1 MLSDLEIAQKA
12 TLEDIDVIA
21 KKLSIPKEAQIHFG
35 PHIAKINPQKLGSTK
50 NTKSKLILVTA
61 MSPTP
66 AGEGKTTTTIGLSD
80 ALSQLKKKALVCI
93 REPSLGP
100 VFGMKGGA
108 TGGGYSQ
115 VLPMENIN
123 LHFTGDFHAITSAN
137 NLLSALIDN
146 HIYHG
151 NTLGINPENIVFK
164 RCLDMNDRSLRRTHI
179 TNQRYEYDT
188 GFDISVASEV
198 MAIFCLATSLDD
210 LKARLGEIEVA
221 KNINPKLPPIL
232 AKNLEAEGAMTALL
246 RDAFMPN
253 LVQTLSGT
261 PALIHGGPFA
271 NIAHGC
277 NSFAATKMGMDLA
290 DYVITEAGFGAD
302 LGAEKFIN
310 IKCRQTGLS
319 PDLIVIVATIKALK
333 FHGGIELDQITKEN
347 IGALKKG
354 FENLSRHIQ
363 NCNEH
368 YGLNVV
374 VAINQFNTDTAAE
387 IELVQSMVKNLGF
400 EAILCTHWGDGPKG
414 AEALANK
421 VISLTENEPTKQ
433 LKLLYPDNASI
444 KEKLEVI
451 AKKIYHASAVT
462 FEDKALLQIDSIPK
476 DCLHFPVCIAKT
488 PYSFSAESSA
498 RGAASNHNLLVRE
511 INLVRGAGFIVAICG
526 DVMRMP
532 GLPKI
537 PASNSMTV
545 TDGKIQGLS

>member
-151 NTLGINPENIVFK
+151 NTLGIDPENIGFK

-210 LKARLGEIEVA
+210 LKDRLGEIEVA

>member
-151 NTLGINPENIVFK
+151 NTLGIDSENIVFK

-210 LKARLGEIEVA
+210 LKDRLGEIEVA

>member
-35 PHIAKINPQKLGSTK
+35 PHIAKINSQKLGSTK

-151 NTLGINPENIVFK
+151 NTLGIDPENIGFK

-537 PASNSMTV
+537 PASNLMTV

>member
-35 PHIAKINPQKLGSTK
+35 PHIAKINSQKLGSTK

-151 NTLGINPENIVFK
+151 NTLGIDSENIVFK

-188 GFDISVASEV
+188 GFDISVASDV

-387 IELVQSMVKNLGF
+387 IESVQSMVKNLGF

-444 KEKLEVI
+444 
-451 AKKIYHASAVT
+451 
-462 FEDKALLQIDSIPK
+462 
-476 DCLHFPVCIAKT
+476 
-488 PYSFSAESSA
+488 
-498 RGAASNHNLLVRE
+498 
-511 INLVRGAGFIVAICG
+511 
-526 DVMRMP
+526 
-532 GLPKI
+532 
-537 PASNSMTV
+537 
-545 TDGKIQGLS
+545 

>member
-35 PHIAKINPQKLGSTK
+35 PHIAKINSQKLGSTK

-151 NTLGINPENIVFK
+151 NTLGIDPENIVFK

-253 LVQTLSGT
+253 LVQTLAGT

-374 VAINQFNTDTAAE
+374 VAINQFNTDTAVE

-451 AKKIYHASAVT
+451 AKKIYHASAVS

>member
-35 PHIAKINPQKLGSTK
+35 PHIAKINSQKLGSTK

-151 NTLGINPENIVFK
+151 NTLGIDPENIGFK

-387 IELVQSMVKNLGF
+387 IESVQSMVKNLGF

>member
-21 KKLSIPKEAQIHFG
+21 KKLSIPKEAQIRFG
-35 PHIAKINPQKLGSTK
+35 PHIAKINSQKLGSTK

-151 NTLGINPENIVFK
+151 NTLGIDPENIVFK

-374 VAINQFNTDTAAE
+374 VAINQFNTDTAVE

-451 AKKIYHASAVT
+451 AKKIYHASAVS

>member
-1 MLSDLEIAQKA
+1 MLSDLEIAQNA

-35 PHIAKINPQKLGSTK
+35 PHIAKINSQKLGSTK

-151 NTLGINPENIVFK
+151 NTLGIDSENIGFK

-210 LKARLGEIEVA
+210 LKDRLGEIEVA

-347 IGALKKG
+347 IDALKKG

>member
-35 PHIAKINPQKLGSTK
+35 PHIAKINSQKLGSTK

-151 NTLGINPENIVFK
+151 NTLGIDPENIVFK

-374 VAINQFNTDTAAE
+374 VAINQFNTDTAVE

-498 RGAASNHNLLVRE
+498 RGAASDHNLLVRE

>member
-35 PHIAKINPQKLGSTK
+35 PHIAKINSQKLGSTK

-151 NTLGINPENIVFK
+151 NTLGIDSENIVFK

-210 LKARLGEIEVA
+210 LKDRLGEIEVA

>member
-151 NTLGINPENIVFK
+151 NTLGIDSENIVFK

-210 LKARLGEIEVA
+210 LKDRLGEIEVA

-387 IELVQSMVKNLGF
+387 IESVQSMVKNLGF

>member
-151 NTLGINPENIVFK
+151 NTLGIDSENIVFK

-210 LKARLGEIEVA
+210 LKDRLGEIEVA

-347 IGALKKG
+347 IDALKKG

>member
-35 PHIAKINPQKLGSTK
+35 PHIAKINSQKLGSTK

-151 NTLGINPENIVFK
+151 NTLGIDPENIVFK

-451 AKKIYHASAVT
+451 AKKIYHASAVS

>member
-35 PHIAKINPQKLGSTK
+35 PHIAKINSQKLGSTK

-151 NTLGINPENIVFK
+151 NTLGIDPENIVFK

-253 LVQTLSGT
+253 LVQTLAGT

>member
-35 PHIAKINPQKLGSTK
+35 PHIAKINSQKLGSTK

-151 NTLGINPENIVFK
+151 NTLGIDPENIGFK

-347 IGALKKG
+347 IDALKKG

-387 IELVQSMVKNLGF
+387 IESVQSMVKNLGF

>member
-151 NTLGINPENIVFK
+151 NTLGIDPENIGFK

>member
-35 PHIAKINPQKLGSTK
+35 PHIAKINSQKLGSTK

-151 NTLGINPENIVFK
+151 NTLGIDPENIGFK

-347 IGALKKG
+347 IDALKKG

-498 RGAASNHNLLVRE
+498 RGAASDHNLLVRE

-537 PASNSMTV
+537 PASNLMTV

>member
-35 PHIAKINPQKLGSTK
+35 PHIAKINSQKLGSTK

-210 LKARLGEIEVA
+210 LKDRLGEIEVA

-368 YGLNVV
+368 YGLNLV

-387 IELVQSMVKNLGF
+387 IELVQNMVKNLGF

>member
-35 PHIAKINPQKLGSTK
+35 PHIAKINSQKLGSTK

-151 NTLGINPENIVFK
+151 NTLGIDPENIGFK

-347 IGALKKG
+347 TGALKKG

-451 AKKIYHASAVT
+451 AKKIYHANVVT

>member
-35 PHIAKINPQKLGSTK
+35 PHIAKINSQKLGSTK

-151 NTLGINPENIVFK
+151 NTLGIDPENIGFK

-347 IGALKKG
+347 IDALKKG

>member
-151 NTLGINPENIVFK
+151 NTLGIDPENIGFK

-347 IGALKKG
+347 IDALKKG

-387 IELVQSMVKNLGF
+387 IESVQSMVKNLGF

>member
-35 PHIAKINPQKLGSTK
+35 PHIAKINSQKLGSTK

-151 NTLGINPENIVFK
+151 NTLGIDPENIGFK

-451 AKKIYHASAVT
+451 AKKIYHANVVT

>member
-35 PHIAKINPQKLGSTK
+35 PHIAKINSQKLGSTK

-151 NTLGINPENIVFK
+151 NTLGIDPENIGFK

>member
-1 MLSDLEIAQKA
+1 
-12 TLEDIDVIA
+12 
-21 KKLSIPKEAQIHFG
+21 
-35 PHIAKINPQKLGSTK
+35 
-50 NTKSKLILVTA
+50 
-61 MSPTP
+61 
-66 AGEGKTTTTIGLSD
+66 
-80 ALSQLKKKALVCI
+80 
-93 REPSLGP
+93 
-100 VFGMKGGA
+100 
-108 TGGGYSQ
+108 
-115 VLPMENIN
+115 
-123 LHFTGDFHAITSAN
+123 
-137 NLLSALIDN
+137 
-146 HIYHG
+146 
-151 NTLGINPENIVFK
+151 
-164 RCLDMNDRSLRRTHI
+164 
-179 TNQRYEYDT
+179 
-188 GFDISVASEV
+188 
-198 MAIFCLATSLDD
+198 
-210 LKARLGEIEVA
+210 
-221 KNINPKLPPIL
+221 
-232 AKNLEAEGAMTALL
+232 
-246 RDAFMPN
+246 
-253 LVQTLSGT
+253 
-261 PALIHGGPFA
+261 
-271 NIAHGC
+271 
-277 NSFAATKMGMDLA
+277 MDLA

-387 IELVQSMVKNLGF
+387 IESVQSMVKNLGF

-444 KEKLEVI
+444 KEKLEIV
-451 AKKIYHASAVT
+451 AKKIYHASAVN

-498 RGAASNHNLLVRE
+498 RGAASDHNLLVRE

>member
-35 PHIAKINPQKLGSTK
+35 PHIAKINSQKLGSTK

-151 NTLGINPENIVFK
+151 NTLGIDPENIGFK

-210 LKARLGEIEVA
+210 LKTRLGEIEVA

-347 IGALKKG
+347 IDALKKG

-462 FEDKALLQIDSIPK
+462 FENKALLQIDSIPK

-498 RGAASNHNLLVRE
+498 RGAASDHNLLVRE

>member
-35 PHIAKINPQKLGSTK
+35 PHIAKINSQKLGSTK

-151 NTLGINPENIVFK
+151 NTLGIDSENIVFK

-210 LKARLGEIEVA
+210 LKDRLGEIEVA

-537 PASNSMTV
+537 PASNLMTV

>member
-35 PHIAKINPQKLGSTK
+35 PHIAKINSQKLGSTK

-451 AKKIYHASAVT
+451 AKKIYHASAVS

>member
-151 NTLGINPENIVFK
+151 NTLGIDSENIVFK

>member
-35 PHIAKINPQKLGSTK
+35 PHIAKINSQKLGSTK

-151 NTLGINPENIVFK
+151 NTLGIDPENIGFK

-347 IGALKKG
+347 IDALKKG

-387 IELVQSMVKNLGF
+387 IESVQSMVKNLGF

-537 PASNSMTV
+537 PASNLMTV

>member
-35 PHIAKINPQKLGSTK
+35 PHIAKINSQKLGSTK

-151 NTLGINPENIVFK
+151 NTLGIDPENIGFK

-221 KNINPKLPPIL
+221 KNIDPKLPPIL

-462 FEDKALLQIDSIPK
+462 FENKALLQIDSIPK

-498 RGAASNHNLLVRE
+498 RGAASDHNLLVRE

>member
-35 PHIAKINPQKLGSTK
+35 PHIAKINSQKLGSTK
-50 NTKSKLILVTA
+50 STKSKLILVTA

-80 ALSQLKKKALVCI
+80 ALSQLNKKALVCI

-151 NTLGINPENIVFK
+151 NTLGIDPENIVFK

-246 RDAFMPN
+246 KDAFMPN

-400 EAILCTHWGDGPKG
+400 EAVLCTHWGDGPKG

-444 KEKLEVI
+444 KEKLEIV

>member
-35 PHIAKINPQKLGSTK
+35 PHIAKINSQKLGSTK

-151 NTLGINPENIVFK
+151 NTLGIDPENIVFK

-374 VAINQFNTDTAAE
+374 VAINQFNTDTAVE

>member
-35 PHIAKINPQKLGSTK
+35 PHIAKINSQKLGSTK

-151 NTLGINPENIVFK
+151 NTLGIDPENIVFK

>member
-35 PHIAKINPQKLGSTK
+35 PHIAKINSQKLGSTK

-151 NTLGINPENIVFK
+151 NTLGIDSENIGFK

-347 IGALKKG
+347 IDALKKG

-387 IELVQSMVKNLGF
+387 IESVQSMVKNLGF

-537 PASNSMTV
+537 PASNLMTV